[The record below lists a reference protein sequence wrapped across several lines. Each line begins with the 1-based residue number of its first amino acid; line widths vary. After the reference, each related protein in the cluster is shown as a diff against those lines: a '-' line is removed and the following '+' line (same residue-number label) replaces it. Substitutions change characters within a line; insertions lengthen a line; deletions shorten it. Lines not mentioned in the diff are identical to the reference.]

1 MSWND
6 SGGNKDSGSRNPWD
20 RKPEGG
26 PPDLDEIVRSL
37 RRRFAALLGQR
48 GPRGPRGAGG
58 GGGGGGVGA
67 LGNGSWGAI
76 ALVIVAVWIA
86 SGVYQVGPAEK
97 AVVTRFGRF
106 SRIEDSG
113 LHPRWPWPI
122 ESKTIVNTQ
131 EFLSF
136 TDHTRMLTQD
146 AALVDINMAVQ
157 YRRVDPKAFVFNIV
171 DPERTLG
178 EASESAIREAVGQ
191 RPLEAVLEK
200 GRQEIA
206 VRTRELIQRTLEGY
220 NSGLEVIS
228 VNLQD
233 VNVPEQVAPAQKDAI
248 KAREDKDRLRVEAE
262 TYSND
267 ILPRARGTAERQ
279 ILDAEAYRQRIVAD
293 AEGES
298 SRFAQIAAAYEK
310 APAVTRQRLYI
321 EAVEAV
327 LGNTGKV
334 LVDVKG
340 TGNMIYL
347 PLDKLIDKRSA
358 TEGPHG
364 ATPSLPDVTVS
375 PPAARGTDNPDA
387 ASDTRSRARGDR

>member
-6 SGGNKDSGSRNPWD
+6 SGGNKDPGSRNPWD
-20 RKPEGG
+20 RKPESG
-26 PPDLDEIVRSL
+26 PPDLDEIVRNL
-37 RRRFAALLGQR
+37 KRRLAGLFGRKAPRSGGGESMGGVSWGIVVLVIAALWL
-48 GPRGPRGAGG
+48 
-58 GGGGGGVGA
+58 
-67 LGNGSWGAI
+67 
-76 ALVIVAVWIA
+76 A
-86 SGVYQVGPAEK
+86 SGIYQVGPAEK
-97 AVVTRFGRF
+97 AVVTRFGAFART
-106 SRIEDSG
+106 EDSG
-113 LHPRWPWPI
+113 LHVRLPWPI
-122 ESKTIVNTQ
+122 ESKQMVNTQ

-146 AALVDINMAVQ
+146 TALVDIDIAVQ
-157 YRRVDPKAFVFNIV
+157 YRRSDPKAFVFNIV

-191 RPLEAVLEK
+191 RPLEVVLEK

-206 VRTRELIQRTLEGY
+206 LRTRQLVQRTLDGY
-220 NSGLEVIS
+220 NAGLEVIS

-233 VNVPEQVAPAQKDAI
+233 VNVPEQVAPSQKDAI
-248 KAREDKDRLRVEAE
+248 KAREDRERLRVEAE

-279 ILDAEAYRQRIVAD
+279 FLDAEAYRQRIVAD

-298 SRFAQIAAAYEK
+298 SRFAQLATAYEK
-310 APAVTRQRLYI
+310 APAVTRQRIYL
-321 EAVEAV
+321 ETMEQV

-347 PLDKLIDKRSA
+347 PLDKLLDKHGSDAQRAQPA
-358 TEGPHG
+358 T
-364 ATPSLPDVTVS
+364 LPEVTVT
-375 PPAARGTDNPDA
+375 PAPQRGDSIDA
-387 ASDTRSRARGDR
+387 AGDTRSRTRGDR